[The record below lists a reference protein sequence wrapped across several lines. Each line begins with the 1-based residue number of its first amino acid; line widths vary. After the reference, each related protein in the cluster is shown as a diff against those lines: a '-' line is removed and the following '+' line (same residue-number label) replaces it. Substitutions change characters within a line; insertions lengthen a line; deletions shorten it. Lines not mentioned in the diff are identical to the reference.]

1 MWLVRL
7 RARFE
12 HAETPWVK
20 RRFLS
25 LFVTIA
31 VTGGLW
37 WAGGANYGDP
47 STPGPLKTPMTFP
60 VIGKV
65 SYTDTFGA
73 PRDGG
78 ARAHEGTD
86 IMGSKMQQLV
96 AAVDGTVTQLTIPQP
111 SYGYMLVITGDDGW
125 SYHYLHINNDTPGT
139 DDGQATL
146 DQVFA
151 PGLKK
156 GDRVNAGQ
164 FVAYMGD
171 SGNAESTGPHLHFE
185 LHDPSGAAVNAYAS
199 LKASTVITAP
209 GDAAPAVPDLPRIWG
224 QDRVA
229 TAIAASKSAWSTS
242 ANVVLAS
249 GSAYAEALPAS
260 VLAARK
266 LGPLLLADDGDLST
280 RVVSEINR
288 LKATKV
294 IVVGSVP
301 ASADAAVAATGRVVE
316 RVGVAGDPVETA
328 AALARVIGASSGNA
342 VVVNAD
348 RFADGV
354 SASALAAGRSWP
366 ILLTTDTALPD
377 VTRATLQSLK
387 VAHTWVIG
395 GSAVVGDDVV
405 AAVPGGARLAG
416 ADRYDTS
423 VEVVRKVMSIGGRSL
438 GRTYLATGTAYPDAL
453 AGGALAA
460 QTRGI
465 VVLVDGSGAGSDTAT
480 RDYLQSQ
487 GAVLKAVLGGFAAV
501 GIDASRTLG
510 QLFGLS

>member
-1 MWLVRL
+1 
-7 RARFE
+7 
-12 HAETPWVK
+12 VK

-31 VTGGLW
+31 VAGGLL

-47 STPGPLKTPMTFP
+47 STPGPLHTPMTFP

-65 SYTDTFGA
+65 SYSDTFGA

-86 IMGSKMQQLV
+86 IMGQKMQQLV
-96 AAVDGTVTQLTIPQP
+96 AAADGTLTQLTIPQP

-139 DDGQATL
+139 DDGNAPL
-146 DQVFA
+146 EDVFA

-185 LHDPSGAAVNAYAS
+185 LHDPSGVAVNAYAS
-199 LKASTVITAP
+199 LKAATVIAAP
-209 GDAAPAVPDLPRIWG
+209 GESAPAVPDLPRIWG

-266 LGPLLLADDGDLST
+266 LGPLLLADDGELST
-280 RVVSEINR
+280 RVVNEINR

-316 RVGVAGDPVETA
+316 RIGGADPVETA

-377 VTRATLQSLK
+377 VTRTTLQSLK
-387 VAHTWVIG
+387 VAHTWVVG
-395 GSAVVGDDVV
+395 GSAVVSDDVV
-405 AAVPGGARLAG
+405 AAVPGGQRLAG
-416 ADRYDTS
+416 GDRYETS
-423 VEVVRKVMSIGGRSL
+423 VEVVRKVMSLGGRSL

-460 QTRGI
+460 QTRGV
-465 VVLVDGSGAGSDTAT
+465 VVLVDGSGAGSDTAA

-487 GAVLKAVLGGFAAV
+487 GAVLKAVLGGFGAV
-501 GIDASRTLG
+501 NIDATRTLG
-510 QLFGLS
+510 QVFGVS

>member
-1 MWLVRL
+1 
-7 RARFE
+7 
-12 HAETPWVK
+12 
-20 RRFLS
+20 
-25 LFVTIA
+25 
-31 VTGGLW
+31 
-37 WAGGANYGDP
+37 
-47 STPGPLKTPMTFP
+47 
-60 VIGKV
+60 
-65 SYTDTFGA
+65 
-73 PRDGG
+73 
-78 ARAHEGTD
+78 
-86 IMGSKMQQLV
+86 
-96 AAVDGTVTQLTIPQP
+96 VTQLTIPQP

-139 DDGQATL
+139 DDGQAPL

-164 FVAYMGD
+164 FVAYLGD

-199 LKASTVITAP
+199 LKAATVIAAP

-266 LGPLLLADDGDLST
+266 LGPLLLADDGELST
-280 RVVSEINR
+280 RVVNEIDR

-294 IVVGSVP
+294 IIVGSVP
-301 ASADAAVAATGRVVE
+301 ASADAAVAAAGRVVE
-316 RVGVAGDPVETA
+316 RIGGADPVETA

-377 VTRATLQSLK
+377 VTRTTLQSLK
-387 VAHTWVIG
+387 VVHTWVVG
-395 GSAVVGDDVV
+395 GSAVVSDHVV
-405 AAVPGGARLAG
+405 AAVPGGQRLAG
-416 ADRYDTS
+416 ADRYETS
-423 VEVVRKVMSIGGRSL
+423 VEVVRKVMSLGGRSL

-465 VVLVDGSGAGSDTAT
+465 VVLVDGTGAGSDTAT

-487 GAVLKAVLGGFAAV
+487 GAVLKAVLGGFGAV
-501 GIDASRTLG
+501 GIDATRSLG
-510 QLFGLS
+510 QLFGVN